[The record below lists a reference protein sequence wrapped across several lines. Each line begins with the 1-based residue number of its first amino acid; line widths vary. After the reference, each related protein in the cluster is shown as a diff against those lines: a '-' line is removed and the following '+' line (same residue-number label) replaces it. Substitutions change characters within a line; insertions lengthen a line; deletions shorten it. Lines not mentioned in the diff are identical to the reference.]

1 MTSRKSV
8 LTAGPVF
15 AVGVVLLGGFV
26 ATAADGPG
34 SPRTAVRGLSDPP
47 RLSAAD
53 RLVRQALAAELAGD
67 NARRDKLLSEALKED
82 PNCRSARWQSGFI
95 SSDGKWQM
103 PDEAQQ
109 QFSGDQNLA
118 EYRRRRAEAAKN
130 GLYARGVRV
139 EQFKTRRSVPNDGM
153 RLPLSSVPVE
163 SAQTDALLPEGIAAN
178 IELAR
183 WCDAQRLTDEARA
196 HWTQTLIEQ
205 PGNAEA
211 ASRLGLRRFRGGFYT
226 DAEISDIKRRR
237 TSEEKAFSD
246 WKPTV
251 LRWRSALNE
260 ASEPL
265 RKQAAREMH
274 DLSDASVIPALE
286 WASVFDVAKA
296 PASRGAASRFQRE
309 AIALLGRIPTQRA
322 VDSLIGHSLFA
333 RQEDLRA
340 AAARELRNRKLHDFV
355 PILLAGMA
363 NPIVLR
369 QSVIDSGSVSGVER
383 GAFITEHDALITQQ
397 QREKEAAAWYSDI
410 TVSAAGLSRLAQATA
425 DRVEL
430 RRTQALA
437 NFVGRENERIESM
450 NKRIDA
456 VLRVA
461 TGQFDAGTTS
471 DGESEV
477 ITVPEVATSVD
488 SAASFWWAWWDQYN
502 ETYASDRKLVQV
514 VRHVMKMKMSC
525 FSAGTKVIAAA
536 GGIPIEK
543 LEIGDRVLAQ
553 DADTG
558 ELAFKPVLGTTVRP
572 PVEMVLIT
580 TTRGDLRTTRGH
592 PFWIVGKGWRMAKEL
607 EVGDRVVRLGGS
619 ATVTALDTLPPEPAY
634 NLIVAD
640 FGTYFVGGGRI
651 LVHDNTPRLP
661 TPVAIPG
668 YLADAR

>member
-1 MTSRKSV
+1 MTLLRCG
-8 LTAGPVF
+8 LTA
-15 AVGVVLLGGFV
+15 ASILAASFV
-26 ATAADGPG
+26 YLDGPA
-34 SPRTAVRGLSDPP
+34 TRGADTPQKTPEPP

-53 RLVRQALAAELAGD
+53 CLVREALAAELAGD
-67 NARRDKLLSEALKED
+67 DARRNELLCQALNED
-82 PNCRSARWQSGFI
+82 PNCPSARWQSGFI
-95 SSDGKWQM
+95 SFDGKWQT
-103 PDEAQQ
+103 PADAQQ
-109 QFSGDQNLA
+109 RYSADRNVA
-118 EYRRRRAEAAKN
+118 EYHRRRAEAAKN

-139 EQFKTRRSVPNDGM
+139 AQSKTRRSVPNDGT
-153 RLPLSSVPVE
+153 RLPLNSVPVE
-163 SAQTDALLPEGIAAN
+163 SAQTDSLLPEGIAAN

-205 PGNAEA
+205 PDNAEA
-211 ASRLGLRRFRGGFYT
+211 ASRLGLRRFGGGFYT

-251 LRWRSALNE
+251 LRWRRALND
-260 ASEPL
+260 ASESL
-265 RKQAAREMH
+265 RKQAACEMH
-274 DLSDASVIPALE
+274 DLTDASVIPALE
-286 WASVFDVAKA
+286 WASVFDVARA
-296 PASRGAASRFQRE
+296 PASRGAASCFQRE

-322 VDSLIGHSLFA
+322 VDSLIGHSVFA
-333 RQEDLRA
+333 RQADVRA

-369 QSVIDSGSVSGVER
+369 QSVLDSGSVSGVER
-383 GAFITEHDALITQQ
+383 GALITEHGALITQQ
-397 QREKEAAAWYSDI
+397 QREKKAAVWYFDI
-410 TVSAAGLSRLAQATA
+410 SVAGFSRLAQATV

-430 RRTQALA
+430 RRVQALA
-437 NFVGRENERIESM
+437 DFVGRENERIESM

-461 TGQFDAGTTS
+461 TGQFDVGTTS

-477 ITVPEVATSVD
+477 ITVPEVATSID

-502 ETYASDRKLVQV
+502 ETYTSDRQLVQV
-514 VRHVMKMKMSC
+514 VRHVMKMSC
-525 FSAGTKVIAAA
+525 FSAGTKVVAAA

-543 LEIGDRVLAQ
+543 LEIGDCVLAQ
-553 DADTG
+553 DPETG

-572 PVEMVLIT
+572 PVEMVLVT

-607 EVGDRVVRLGGS
+607 EVSDRIACLGGS
-619 ATVTALDTLPPEPAY
+619 ATVTAVAKQPPEPAY

-640 FGTYFVGGGRI
+640 FGTYFVGDGRI

-661 TPVAIPG
+661 TAAAIPG
-668 YLADAR
+668 YIADSR